1 MRNMFCIY
9 TLSCCLLLLT
19 GGCKRENGPLTTPNA
34 QVGFYNASYCLS
46 LMISDA
52 HGSHKAPLLLDN
64 DDPDYTPPPQG
75 AASQTLPS
83 FDSRA
88 TSSLQFPNSGTNA
101 GILQPWILYMRVSSG
116 QHRLLLLDT
125 NLVHRRI
132 LDTTVFNAVTDVPR
146 TIYFSDSMGVF
157 RSVITRD
164 EQKLLQD
171 SIRIRLV
178 DLSPDAGM
186 VTLVVNK
193 TGHFFYSAAYG
204 SVSTYVNYPLKDAAR
219 LTMQVR
225 SSVDSTKVL
234 ARTILNAS
242 PGRSYTLL
250 LQGYNNGGGS
260 FTDPDGKPVTI
271 NANIGLTANTSF

>member
-1 MRNMFCIY
+1 MRNIFCIY
-9 TLSCCLLLLT
+9 TLPFFLLLT
-19 GGCKRENGPLTTPNA
+19 GGCKREDSPLTTPNA
-34 QVGFYNASYCLS
+34 RVGFYNASYCLS

-83 FDSRA
+83 FDSRGA
-88 TSSLQFPNSGTNA
+88 SSLQFPNSSVNG
-101 GILQPWILYMRVSSG
+101 GILQPWLLYMRVSSG

-125 NLVHRRI
+125 NLVHRRV

-157 RSVITRD
+157 RSVVTRD
-164 EQKLLQD
+164 EQKLVQD

-178 DLSPDAGM
+178 HLAPDAGR

-193 TGHFFYSAAYG
+193 TVHFFDSTVYG
-204 SVSTYVNYPLKDAAR
+204 SVSMYINYPLADAAR
-219 LTMQVR
+219 LTMQVC
-225 SSVDSTKVL
+225 SSTDSTRIL

-250 LQGYNNGGGS
+250 LQGYSNSGGS
-260 FTDPDGKPVTI
+260 FRDPDGKPITI
-271 NANIGLTANTSF
+271 NANIGLNANTSF